1 MIYNYTKNF
10 VKILDFEAIYIVVL
24 ILSLVNNQ
32 NLIPAYFNLVTENW
46 ISSYNP
52 FSTAVIPMNIKSCS
66 IFSS

>member
-32 NLIPAYFNLVTENW
+32 NLIPAYFNLVTEN
-46 ISSYNP
+46 
-52 FSTAVIPMNIKSCS
+52 
-66 IFSS
+66 